1 MHVIRVQHSLSS
13 GKAEPRVVLGTDS
26 AQRAFVGVSRG
37 EPPEVRAFVFVQ
49 VDRVTA
55 AELERGRVD
64 LRTLMEERCCG
75 LVVRACG
82 EGDPDEVMTGVVVD
96 LGANT
101 ASYRVPAPAAV
112 PAPVV
117 AAAPASRTSRIPT
130 SV

>member
-1 MHVIRVQHSLSS
+1 MHVITVSRSLSDRN
-13 GKAEPRVVLGTDS
+13 AEPRVVLGTDA

-55 AELERGRVD
+55 AELERGTVD
-64 LRTLMEERCCG
+64 LRTLTEERCCG

-82 EGDPDEVMTGVVVD
+82 EGLPNEVMTGVVVN
-96 LGANT
+96 LGVGG
-101 ASYRVPAPAAV
+101 YRPAPPAVPAAV
-112 PAPVV
+112 AV
-117 AAAPASRTSRIPT
+117 PASRTSRIPT

>member
-1 MHVIRVQHSLSS
+1 MHVITIRQSLTS
-13 GKAEPRVVLGTDS
+13 GTAEPRVVLGTDS

-55 AELERGRVD
+55 AELERGAVD

-82 EGDPDEVMTGVVVD
+82 EGEPDEVMTGVVVN
-96 LGANT
+96 LGAG
-101 ASYRVPAPAAV
+101 YRPPAVPVPVSVPVAPAV
-112 PAPVV
+112 
-117 AAAPASRTSRIPT
+117 PASRTSRIPT

>member
-1 MHVIRVQHSLSS
+1 MHVIKIQRSLS
-13 GKAEPRVVLGTDS
+13 GMTVEPRVVLGIDA

-55 AELERGRVD
+55 AELERGIVD

-82 EGDPDEVMTGVVVD
+82 EGEPGEVMTGVVVD
-96 LGANT
+96 LGAR
-101 ASYRVPAPAAV
+101 AGGYRPPVPAAV
-112 PAPVV
+112 PVAAPVL
-117 AAAPASRTSRIPT
+117 RTSRIPT
-130 SV
+130 NV